1 VTTGSNNNNKDK
13 WKPGRVLLN
22 RNKRDR
28 NIKVN
33 PIDLHYW
40 TPLTDQVEES
50 EQKEDLINNSDEN
63 GGTAAFDTGGTSSC
77 GKTGDNFE
85 PSNEVSGKTF
95 YQPGGATLQ
104 ASTKAKLKH
113 DVREPAKTVD
123 MVPGLKN
130 NSLISGPKFADA
142 GYITVLTP
150 TELLIY
156 DGIDLQMTVNKDAFI
171 KGWRDAN

>member
-1 VTTGSNNNNKDK
+1 M

-28 NIKVN
+28 NIKFN
-33 PIDLHYW
+33 PIDHNYW

-50 EQKEDLINNSDEN
+50 DLKKEVINNIDEN
-63 GGTAAFDTGGTSSC
+63 EGTGAFDTGATSSC

-85 PSNEVSGKTF
+85 PSNELSGKTF

-142 GYITVLTP
+142 GYITV
-150 TELLIY
+150 
-156 DGIDLQMTVNKDAFI
+156 
-171 KGWRDAN
+171 